1 MTDFCIVSDYFHLCF
16 QPKVFERDVQYPS
29 NTILTVCVNSDGFCA
44 DTTMDID
51 IKEFVSCVDALS
63 ALYTKLKGTVVIK
76 EPFGRQFIE
85 FAADQTGHIHISGA
99 LYSNGRHGFVQELV
113 FENLVDQTYLPDFI
127 SNLAA
132 FCAQYR

>member
-1 MTDFCIVSDYFHLCF
+1 MTDFCIVSEYFRLLF
-16 QPKVFERDVQYPS
+16 QPKVFEADIQYPS

-63 ALYTKLKGTVVIK
+63 VLYATLKGTVIIK

-85 FAADQTGHIHISGA
+85 FAADHTGHIQISGA
-99 LYSNGRHGFVQELV
+99 LHSNGRHGFVQELV
-113 FENLVDQTYLPDFI
+113 FENLVDQTFMSDFI
-127 SNLAA
+127 GNLVA